1 MQTNRSMGGFTLIE
15 LLVTVV
21 IFTIVIAIAIP
32 VYQGT
37 VRESRRSEARAI
49 LLDAAN
55 REHRFFAD
63 NGVFTANLTN
73 LGFPNPALS
82 QQGHYQITAVVG
94 ANGFTLTATPQGGQA
109 ADTVCTTLSLASNGT
124 KSATGIGGGGAC
136 W

>member
-1 MQTNRSMGGFTLIE
+1 MQSNQSMSGFTLIE

-21 IFTIVIAIAIP
+21 IFTVVMAIAIP

-63 NGVFTANLTN
+63 NGVFTATLTD
-73 LGFPNPALS
+73 LGFPSPALS
-82 QQGHYQITAVVG
+82 QQGHYQLSAAVG

-109 ADTVCTTLSLASNGT
+109 ADTACATLSLASNGT
-124 KSATGIGGGGAC
+124 KSATGGGAC